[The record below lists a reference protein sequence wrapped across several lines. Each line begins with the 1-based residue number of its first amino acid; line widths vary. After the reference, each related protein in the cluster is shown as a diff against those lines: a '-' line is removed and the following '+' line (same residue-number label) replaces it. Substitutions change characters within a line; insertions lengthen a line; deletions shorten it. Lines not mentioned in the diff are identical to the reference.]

1 MAVSNKLSSLSKM
14 WKTTQA
20 VQPSFSNV
28 PEGDY
33 VGDLKEMKLEESKK
47 NARLQ
52 VVTTIEI
59 ADGDYVGKTVKR
71 FDGLDKEQSIGYFKG
86 LCEVIG
92 FDIPEDI
99 ELLQEALD
107 EFIANNTDLFNITI
121 KMNDKYSNV
130 YINGVSEFTKGEEG
144 EEGEGSEE
152 EVEEETSEEEE
163 EGEIV
168 DEEEVEEVEEE
179 VAEEEEEEQE
189 VVAPKKKVVAK
200 PIAKAPVKVAA
211 SAKKVVAQPAKK
223 VVTLKGR

>member
-28 PEGDY
+28 PEGEY

-47 NARLQ
+47 SARLQ

-121 KMNDKYSNV
+121 KVNDKYSNV

-144 EEGEGSEE
+144 EAEEESE

-168 DEEEVEEVEEE
+168 NEEEVEEEE
-179 VAEEEEEEQE
+179 VAEEEEEEEQE

-200 PIAKAPVKVAA
+200 TIAKAPVKVAA
-211 SAKKVVAQPAKK
+211 PAKKVVTQPAKK

>member
-28 PEGDY
+28 PEGEY

-144 EEGEGSEE
+144 EAEEGSE

-163 EGEIV
+163 GEIV
-168 DEEEVEEVEEE
+168 EEEEVEVEEE
-179 VAEEEEEEQE
+179 VAEEEEEQE

-200 PIAKAPVKVAA
+200 TIAKAPVKVAA
-211 SAKKVVAQPAKK
+211 PAKKVVAQPAKK

>member
-28 PEGDY
+28 PEGEY

-47 NARLQ
+47 SARLQ

-121 KMNDKYSNV
+121 KVNDKYSNV

-144 EEGEGSEE
+144 EAEEESE

-168 DEEEVEEVEEE
+168 NEEEVEEEE
-179 VAEEEEEEQE
+179 VAEEEEEEEQE

-200 PIAKAPVKVAA
+200 TIAKAPVKVVAP
-211 SAKKVVAQPAKK
+211 AKKVVAQPAKK

>member
-121 KMNDKYSNV
+121 KVNDKYSNV

-144 EEGEGSEE
+144 EAEEGSE

-168 DEEEVEEVEEE
+168 DEEEVEEE

-189 VVAPKKKVVAK
+189 VVAPKKKVVVK
-200 PIAKAPVKVAA
+200 PIAKAPMKVAA
-211 SAKKVVAQPAKK
+211 PAKKVVAQPAKK

>member
-28 PEGDY
+28 PEGEY
-33 VGDLKEMKLEESKK
+33 IGDLKEMKLEESKK
-47 NARLQ
+47 SARLQ

-121 KMNDKYSNV
+121 KQNDKYSNV
-130 YINGVSEFTKGEEG
+130 YINGVSDFTKGEEG
-144 EEGEGSEE
+144 EA
-152 EVEEETSEEEE
+152 EEE
-163 EGEIV
+163 EGLEEVSEEEAGEEEGKEIV
-168 DEEEVEEVEEE
+168 NEEEFEEEVG
-179 VAEEEEEEQE
+179 EEEEEEQE
-189 VVAPKKKVVAK
+189 VVAPKKKVVTK
-200 PIAKAPVKVAA
+200 PMVKAPVKVAA
-211 SAKKVVAQPAKK
+211 PAKKVVAQPAKK

>member
-1 MAVSNKLSSLSKM
+1 M
-14 WKTTQA
+14 WKTAQA

-33 VGDLKEMKLEESKK
+33 IGDLKEMKLEESKK

-99 ELLQEALD
+99 ELLQESLD

-121 KMNDKYSNV
+121 KQNDKYSNV
-130 YINGVSEFTKGEEG
+130 YINGVSDFTKGEEG
-144 EEGEGSEE
+144 EEGEAEEEGTE

-163 EGEIV
+163 GEIV
-168 DEEEVEEVEEE
+168 NEEEVEEE
-179 VAEEEEEEQE
+179 VVEEEEEQE
-189 VVAPKKKVVAK
+189 VVAPKKRVVTK
-200 PIAKAPVKVAA
+200 PMVKAPVKVAA
-211 SAKKVVAQPAKK
+211 PAKKVVAQPAKK

>member
-28 PEGDY
+28 PEGEY

-47 NARLQ
+47 SARLQ

-121 KMNDKYSNV
+121 KVNDKYSNV

-144 EEGEGSEE
+144 EAEEESE

-163 EGEIV
+163 GEIV
-168 DEEEVEEVEEE
+168 NEEEVEEEE
-179 VAEEEEEEQE
+179 VAEEEEEEEQE

-200 PIAKAPVKVAA
+200 TIAKAPVKVVAP
-211 SAKKVVAQPAKK
+211 AKKVVAQPAKK

>member
-1 MAVSNKLSSLSKM
+1 MAVSNKLSSLSNM
-14 WKTTQA
+14 WKKTQA

-47 NARLQ
+47 TARLQ

-59 ADGDYVGKTVKR
+59 VDGDYVGKTVKR

-86 LCEVIG
+86 MCEVFG

-99 ELLQEALD
+99 ELLQEALN

-121 KMNDKYSNV
+121 KQNDKYSNV

-144 EEGEGSEE
+144 EAEEEGQEEEVSEEEETVEEEEVEAE
-152 EVEEETSEEEE
+152 EVEEE
-163 EGEIV
+163 
-168 DEEEVEEVEEE
+168 EVG
-179 VAEEEEEEQE
+179 EEEEEEQE
-189 VVAPKKKVVAK
+189 VVAPKKKMVAK
-200 PIAKAPVKVAA
+200 SVAKAPVKVMAP
-211 SAKKVVAQPAKK
+211 AKKAVQPAKK
-223 VVTLKGR
+223 MATLKGR